1 MPEVRKRRTKANGA
15 EEGRR
20 GAWAGTKVVCVAFAD
35 VAEEEAEQKEQEKE
49 PKKDLQVQL
58 EITKNERE
66 AGAKRRSGVQ

>member
-1 MPEVRKRRTKANGA
+1 
-15 EEGRR
+15 
-20 GAWAGTKVVCVAFAD
+20 VCVAFAD